1 MAKIKFT
8 KMQGLGNDFVVLNA
22 FSGSIPE
29 IEAKAKAI
37 CDRRFGV
44 GCDQLLVL
52 RPSELADFRMQI
64 FNADGGEVE
73 MCGNGIRCVA
83 LYARKRKLTDKDS
96 VAIETLGGLKKVK
109 LLGDRVE
116 VDMGEPVLQ
125 GPEIPVE
132 IAGMVIGKNL
142 EAEGASH
149 TITCVGMGNPHC
161 VLFVQ
166 DADKAPVK
174 TLGPVL
180 ERHAFFPHRTNVEFV
195 EVLDKNNL
203 RIRVWERGAGFT
215 LACGTG
221 ACAAAVAS
229 VLNGH
234 TNRKVTVHLPGGP
247 LEIEWS
253 EKDNHVYMTGPGVEV
268 FEGEMEI

>member
-83 LYARKRKLTDKDS
+83 LYARKRKLVNKDALS
-96 VAIETLGGLKKVK
+96 VDTLGGLKKIQI
-109 LLGDRVE
+109 REEAVE
-116 VDMGEPVLQ
+116 V
-125 GPEIPVE
+125 
-132 IAGMVIGKNL
+132 
-142 EAEGASH
+142 
-149 TITCVGMGNPHC
+149 
-161 VLFVQ
+161 
-166 DADKAPVK
+166 
-174 TLGPVL
+174 
-180 ERHAFFPHRTNVEFV
+180 
-195 EVLDKNNL
+195 
-203 RIRVWERGAGFT
+203 
-215 LACGTG
+215 
-221 ACAAAVAS
+221 
-229 VLNGH
+229 
-234 TNRKVTVHLPGGP
+234 
-247 LEIEWS
+247 
-253 EKDNHVYMTGPGVEV
+253 
-268 FEGEMEI
+268 